1 MKVDFL
7 LRFSTQFGQTLSISG
22 NIPALGNHLLSDAL
36 KMEYL
41 NEEFWHASIDL
52 DGTPISSIRYYY
64 IYQTDKGEVIKEAEQ
79 DRVISFEKK
88 GPEEVH
94 LVDTW
99 NDAGAFEN
107 AFYTA
112 PFKNVLLEK
121 SNYPKIKRLNNY
133 THIFK
138 VKAPLLHREECV
150 CLIGD
155 GDSLNRWST
164 EKPILL
170 QKSEDW
176 WTTRIDLKNAAF
188 PCAYKYGVYNFKK
201 DTFVQFE
208 DGKNRIL
215 YVPASV
221 DALTVIHDGFV
232 HLPNNTWK
240 GAGVAIP
247 VFSLKSATSFGVGE
261 FNDLKLLVDWAAN
274 AGLKLI
280 QLLPVN
286 DTWSTGTNE
295 DSYPY
300 ASISAFALHPIY
312 CNLQKVAG
320 KKYSSHIKSLVK
332 KQKQLNNLPHL
343 DYEKVM
349 YFKISALRELYQL
362 QGNEFFEEKEYQD
375 FFTANQ
381 HWLVP
386 YAAFCYW
393 RDRYKTADFSSW
405 KTNAVYNEA
414 EIKKISSRKSK
425 CFKNIAFYYF
435 LQYHLH
441 LQLKEATAYAH
452 KKGIV
457 LKGDLPIGV
466 ARNSC
471 DAWTAPQLFNLDQ
484 QAGAPPDDFAVRGQ
498 NWSFPTYNWQKMEET
513 NFEWWQKRFLQMSYY
528 FDAFRIDH
536 ILGFFRIWSIPLSAV
551 EGIMGV
557 FQPAMPVELQELSE
571 RGIWFDYDRYC
582 KPFLT
587 DDILYQLFG
596 EQTEFVTETFLN
608 KNSLGRYDFK
618 EPFDTQRKVED
629 YFLQNG
635 ENENLKKGLFEALSN
650 VVFFEQK
657 DSGKRAYHFRISLE
671 ATSSFQQ
678 LDEGQKD
685 KLKERY
691 INYFYRRQDELWK
704 KEGWRKLPFLKSS
717 TDMLIC
723 GEDLG
728 MVPDCV
734 PEVMKRLGILSLE
747 IQRMPKN
754 AHTQFFHPA
763 HAPYLSVITPST
775 HDMSTIRGWWEEN
788 RDTTQT
794 FYNTVLEEQGQA
806 PYYCDAWINRAI
818 VLQHLYSPAM
828 WSIFQLQDLLGM
840 NDSLRR
846 KNPQEERI
854 NQPADPKHY
863 WKYRMH
869 LYLEDLLQEKE
880 FTNEIKDYIHHSGR
894 NL

>member
-1 MKVDFL
+1 
-7 LRFSTQFGQTLSISG
+7 
-22 NIPALGNHLLSDAL
+22 
-36 KMEYL
+36 
-41 NEEFWHASIDL
+41 
-52 DGTPISSIRYYY
+52 
-64 IYQTDKGEVIKEAEQ
+64 
-79 DRVISFEKK
+79 
-88 GPEEVH
+88 
-94 LVDTW
+94 
-99 NDAGAFEN
+99 
-107 AFYTA
+107 
-112 PFKNVLLEK
+112 
-121 SNYPKIKRLNNY
+121 
-133 THIFK
+133 
-138 VKAPLLHREECV
+138 
-150 CLIGD
+150 
-155 GDSLNRWST
+155 
-164 EKPILL
+164 
-170 QKSEDW
+170 
-176 WTTRIDLKNAAF
+176 
-188 PCAYKYGVYNFKK
+188 
-201 DTFVQFE
+201 
-208 DGKNRIL
+208 
-215 YVPASV
+215 
-221 DALTVIHDGFV
+221 
-232 HLPNNTWK
+232 
-240 GAGVAIP
+240 
-247 VFSLKSATSFGVGE
+247 
-261 FNDLKLLVDWAAN
+261 
-274 AGLKLI
+274 
-280 QLLPVN
+280 
-286 DTWSTGTNE
+286 
-295 DSYPY
+295 
-300 ASISAFALHPIY
+300 
-312 CNLQKVAG
+312 
-320 KKYSSHIKSLVK
+320 
-332 KQKQLNNLPHL
+332 
-343 DYEKVM
+343 
-349 YFKISALRELYQL
+349 
-362 QGNEFFEEKEYQD
+362 
-375 FFTANQ
+375 
-381 HWLVP
+381 
-386 YAAFCYW
+386 
-393 RDRYKTADFSSW
+393 
-405 KTNAVYNEA
+405 
-414 EIKKISSRKSK
+414 
-425 CFKNIAFYYF
+425 
-435 LQYHLH
+435 
-441 LQLKEATAYAH
+441 
-452 KKGIV
+452 
-457 LKGDLPIGV
+457 
-466 ARNSC
+466 
-471 DAWTAPQLFNLDQ
+471 
-484 QAGAPPDDFAVRGQ
+484 
-498 NWSFPTYNWQKMEET
+498 TYNWQKMEET

-571 RGIWFDYDRYC
+571 RGIWFDYHRYC

-629 YFLQNG
+629 YFLQDG

-880 FTNEIKDYIHHSGR
+880 FTNEIKDYINHSGR